1 MANLRV
7 RIDDGFETF
16 GRWLYR
22 NRFKTLLMMLVVVA
36 AFGSQ
41 LPRLTF
47 DTSNESYFHEEDPTL
62 REYDAFREQFGRE
75 EMLII
80 ALRPPEVFDRAFLQ
94 WLADFHAALEDEV
107 PYVKE
112 ITSLVNVRN
121 TRGEGDELI
130 VEDLLETLPRTPSGN
145 GAAERA
151 GLVFG
156 ALPQLSRLG
165 GWKVHDGGDRNPGL
179 LARRRGG

>member
-1 MANLRV
+1 
-7 RIDDGFETF
+7 
-16 GRWLYR
+16 
-22 NRFKTLLMMLVVVA
+22 MMLAVVA
-36 AFGSQ
+36 AFVSQ

-80 ALRPPEVFDRAFLQ
+80 AIRPPEVFDRAFLK
-94 WLADFHAALEDEV
+94 WLTDFHAALEDEV

-130 VEDLLETLPRTPSGN
+130 VEDLLETLPRTP
-145 GAAERA
+145 AEMARLKERVLSSELYRNFLVSEDGKFTTVVIETLAFSPGGEA
-151 GLVFG
+151 GDVLAGFG
-156 ALPQLSRLG
+156 EA
-165 GWKVHDGGDRNPGL
+165 D
-179 LARRRGG
+179 